1 MTIVLLHLF
10 LTLCSFFLLFFTLSY
25 TNNSII
31 QVLEDNNIHTLG
43 TLCGKSKTYLKELD
57 LTQSQINKVEIE
69 LQLMGLN
76 LKNSL

>member
-1 MTIVLLHLF
+1 MEEKLRTQ
-10 LTLCSFFLLFFTLSY
+10 
-25 TNNSII
+25 SINRLNI
-31 QVLEDNNIHTLG
+31 KDNILKVLEDNNIHTLG
-43 TLCGKSKTYLKELD
+43 TLCGKSKINLKKLD